1 MLTGRVI
8 GTVVATGKLENLRGV
23 RLLVVQP
30 VDSEQRD
37 YGRPFV
43 AADSIGAACGEL
55 VCCAKSREGAMTL
68 PDPGVCV
75 DAGVSAIIDS
85 IYCP

>member
-37 YGRPFV
+37 CGRPFV
-43 AADSIGAACGEL
+43 AADSIGAAWGEL

-75 DAGVSAIIDS
+75 DAGVSPIIDS